1 MLADIARYSALM
13 ERAEARTFERVRA
26 LREEL
31 IDPIVGRYGGRIIKT
46 TGDGFLAEFSS
57 GTAALLCGIDL
68 QRLNHARE
76 AKNAQDERLHLR
88 IGINLGDVIFDGNDV
103 SGDGVNVAARLEP
116 LAPEDGIC
124 ISGAVRDQVRE
135 ELDVV
140 YEDLGEQY
148 VKNIARPIRAYRID
162 LANAPS
168 SQPVAQTP
176 KSSKRLIAAI
186 AVVAALLSAGAFLYW
201 YGSAPTTQRASVQV
215 TDGATKRDFA
225 GLWIT
230 SALVIG
236 NSKYLNHPVLE
247 NAGNDAIAIATSLEL
262 RGVPVNLKL
271 NLSDDVLIKEIE
283 YFKKQSDGRSVQFLY
298 YAGHGWNL
306 GGRNFIFPI
315 DAPAENE
322 LLAGKTLQKIYPVDN
337 MYRDIAGKMILL
349 LDTHGDPVSV
359 PDNVVLTFSGSP
371 KHVAQDGYRLPDGTP
386 SRHSPYAD
394 SIVEMLSGT
403 EENLPTAFL
412 RLGQRVGKKTNGAQI
427 PWVSGS
433 IVGASSW
440 AVDPAKH

>member
-1 MLADIARYSALM
+1 MLADIAGYSTLM
-13 ERAEARTFERVRA
+13 ERAEARTFERVRT

-31 IDPIVGRYGGRIIKT
+31 INPIVARYGGRIIKT

-57 GTAALLCGIDL
+57 GTAALLCGIDI

-76 AKNAQDERLHLR
+76 ATNAKGERLRLR
-88 IGINLGDVIFDGNDV
+88 IGINLGDIIFDGDDI
-103 SGDGVNVAARLEP
+103 SGDGVNIAARLEP

-135 ELDVV
+135 DLDVV

-162 LANAPS
+162 LANAPK
-168 SQPVAQTP
+168 SQPIAQTP
-176 KSSKRLIAAI
+176 KSSKRLIV
-186 AVVAALLSAGAFLYW
+186 AVAFVAALLSAGGFLYW
-201 YGSAPTTQRASVQV
+201 HGSAPTTPRASVQV
-215 TDGATKRDFA
+215 ADGPIKKDFA

-271 NLSDDVLIKEIE
+271 DLREDALIKEIE
-283 YFKKQSDGRSVQFLY
+283 NFKKQNDGRSVQFLY

-306 GGRNFIFPI
+306 SGKNFIFPI

-322 LLAGKTLQKIYPVDN
+322 LLAGKTLEKVYPVEN
-337 MYRDIAGKMILL
+337 IYRNIAGKMILL

-371 KHVAQDGYRLPDGTP
+371 KNVAHDSYRLRDGTR
-386 SRHSPYAD
+386 SRNSPYAA

-412 RLGQRVGKKTNGAQI
+412 RLAQRVGKKTNGMQI

-433 IVGASSW
+433 IVGAGSW
-440 AVDPAKH
+440 GVDPAKH